1 MRGNKYN
8 FIYDDTPEKR
18 KFVDNWCK
26 LGLETGNVVT
36 IGKDSNDAYLIGYS
50 EDSII
55 HHREYEA
62 VDVHYGLT
70 YASADTIEK
79 LGVILAD
86 KLRNPELP
94 TSFDKFKSVEEYVV
108 AQTMELISH

>member
-1 MRGNKYN
+1 MRGNKYD

-26 LGLETGNVVT
+26 LDLEAGNVVT
-36 IGKDSNDAYLIGYS
+36 IDNDAYLIGYS

-62 VDVHYGLT
+62 IDVHYGLA
-70 YASADTIEK
+70 YVSADTIEK

-108 AQTMELISH
+108 TQTMELISH